1 MTSGGVM
8 PKIWVLL
15 SNMIRGTCC
24 LPGALIRWKTC
35 PQFVMVLACVAIL
48 LVWFSM
54 AWGGGSPTQ
63 AVKETIDQ
71 ILSVLEDDALKDP
84 TRVAER
90 REKLEAIIA
99 QRFDYEE
106 MAKRTLAAYWKKVS
120 AEKQKEFVGLFQK
133 FLTQSYSGN
142 IDGYSGGEV
151 KYVKE
156 RLKGDFAEVQTKV
169 ISPKVQ
175 IPLDYRLLKKH
186 GKWGVYD
193 VIIDG
198 VSLTKNFRS
207 QFSRIIRSS
216 SFDALLDK
224 LRSKIDLAASS

>member
-1 MTSGGVM
+1 M
-8 PKIWVLL
+8 PKILVLL
-15 SNMIRGTCC
+15 PEMIRGTCY
-24 LPGALIRWKTC
+24 LPGQLIRWKTC
-35 PQFVMVLACVAIL
+35 PQFVMVLAWIAIS
-48 LVWFSM
+48 LVWSSV
-54 AWGGGSPTQ
+54 AWGGGSPTK

-71 ILSVLEDDALKDP
+71 VLSVLRDEALKDP
-84 TRVAER
+84 TRAAER

-186 GKWGVYD
+186 DKWGVYD

-198 VSLTKNFRS
+198 VSMTKNYRG